1 MKRNKGFTLIEL
13 IIALAVMAAVGLL
26 VYTLF
31 GQGFNLYAVEA
42 KSAEQQSEMRLV
54 LSEVTNKVRVTD
66 AADINYT
73 SGQLTVDD
81 YVYSLVGERVLRNSR
96 ELATGITA
104 FNVSIVDNLLEI
116 TISNTE
122 SDQISTSLYL
132 SN

>member
-13 IIALAVMAAVGLL
+13 IIALAVMTAVGML

-81 YVYSLVGERVLRNSR
+81 YVYSLVGQRVLRNSR